1 MANQTVRRRAGG
13 TGRQRAVAAA
23 ARAAAKRAERAQQ
36 ADAEG
41 AEGAPQAEDAAARD
55 AEAAGGTPAAEKP
68 GPSGAKDVP
77 GKAKPATAKAKP
89 TTKAAVAAP
98 GRRSD
103 VLRAVL
109 AFLVLAGLAATTLL
123 GLEYREAGQTSRA
136 KEEAAAAARA
146 MAPDVL
152 SYDHRRLDRDFA
164 AARKHL
170 TGDFRDEYARTTSR
184 VVKPTA
190 EKYKGSVKATVA
202 RPPGGGDDPAVSV
215 VSASPDRVVV
225 LLFMNQITESAKIS
239 APRVDLNRV
248 RMTLVRT
255 SDGWKAS
262 AVDAL

>member
-13 TGRQRAVAAA
+13 TGRQRTVAAA

-36 ADAEG
+36 ADVEG
-41 AEGAPQAEDAAARD
+41 ALQSDGTARSTQ
-55 AEAAGGTPAAEKP
+55 ETESAGGPSAAEKP
-68 GPSGAKDVP
+68 GPGGAKDVT
-77 GKAKPATAKAKP
+77 GEATTAKS
-89 TTKAAVAAP
+89 TTEAAAAPAATP

-103 VLRAVL
+103 LVRVGL
-109 AFLVLAGLAATTLL
+109 ALVVAAGLAATILL
-123 GLEYREAGQTSRA
+123 GTEYREAGQTGRA
-136 KEEAAAAARA
+136 SEEAVAAARA
-146 MAPDVL
+146 MAPEIL

-170 TGDFRDEYARTTSR
+170 TGGFREEYARTTSR

-215 VSASPDRVVV
+215 VSASPDKVVV

-239 APRVDLNRV
+239 TPRVDLNRV